1 MEDYQLIQELH
12 EIKEGRY
19 IKWFNLEDKKWRGG
33 FVLKVDIE
41 EDGARILVKRGV
53 YLMSCVFDECI
64 LYQKYSLDEQ
74 LIRRIECLL

>member
-19 IKWFNLEDKKWRGG
+19 IKWLKLEDKKWRGG

-41 EDGARILVKRGV
+41 EDGARILTKKGV
-53 YLMSCVFDECI
+53 YLMTCI
-64 LYQKYSLDEQ
+64 VEESIIYQKYSLDER
-74 LIRRIECLL
+74 LIRRIESLL